1 MPSHLGAGRDLVK
14 RIEAPENHF
23 PSTTTSRVET
33 MSIAS
38 AAPSPHLAA
47 PDEPDRRPPGRHG
60 EPAPRVRQLARE
72 AVTLMAFSAG
82 ASVGVAACFLL
93 LALAARQA

>member
-1 MPSHLGAGRDLVK
+1 
-14 RIEAPENHF
+14 
-23 PSTTTSRVET
+23 

-47 PDEPDRRPPGRHG
+47 SDEPDLRPAGQHG
-60 EPAPRVRQLARE
+60 EPAPRVRQLARD
-72 AVTLMAFSAG
+72 AATLMVFSA
-82 ASVGVAACFLL
+82 ATSVGVAACFLL